1 MDPDA
6 TLRRRA
12 QEILDDHWDQERGFS
27 YPHRGTYPHQWL
39 WDSCFTAIVRAGL
52 GDRRAVS
59 ELRTALSGQL
69 ADGFVPHMRYAGPT
83 IGRGPLTGVSSFTQ
97 PPVYA
102 HAARVLD
109 RRGFGPGEDVL
120 ARIDRAL
127 HYLWTVRRRD
137 GLIAIVH
144 TWESGADASP
154 RWDSWTGRDWTTAPQ
169 ASRRRGQRATRSLAA
184 DPVGR
189 RLRLGASQPWTRPA
203 WDEFERGLIDAALF
217 DPSGAAGASRAF
229 EVAPAAF
236 NALAAHAAGEL
247 AALTGDQ
254 GWRRRAAALAE
265 EIDAQLWDERE
276 GLWSDRPIVGGGPSA
291 RVPTLDGVLGALVTP
306 DAAKA
311 ERALAQLTIQTRF
324 GAEFGLAYVPREHPA
339 YQPDLYWRGP
349 AWMQLNY
356 LVALAAARWDHAQEV
371 GAIGEMSRRAA
382 RVSGFAEYWN
392 PETGEGHGAIPL
404 TWSTLVTALPG

>member
-1 MDPDA
+1 LDPDD

-12 QEILDDHWDQERGFS
+12 REILDDHWDPERGYS
-27 YPHRGTYPHQWL
+27 YPHRHTYPHQWL
-39 WDSCFTAIVRAGL
+39 WDSCFTAIVRANL

-59 ELRTALSGQL
+59 ELRTAMSGQL

-83 IGRGPLTGVSSFTQ
+83 IARGPLGGVSSFTQ
-97 PPVYA
+97 PPIYA

-109 RRGFGPGEDVL
+109 RHGLDPGDDVL

-127 HYLWTVRRRD
+127 GYLWTVRRRD

-189 RLRLGASQPWTRPA
+189 RLRPGAGQPWTRPA
-203 WDEFERGLIDAALF
+203 WDEFELGLVGAAVF
-217 DPSGAAGASRAF
+217 APSGAAGASRAF

-236 NALAAHAAGEL
+236 NALAAHAAGEF

-254 GWRRRAAALAE
+254 LWSRRAAALAGA
-265 EIDAQLWDERE
+265 IDAQLWDDRE
-276 GLWSDRPIVGGGPSA
+276 GLWSDRPVVGGGPSA
-291 RVPTLDGVLGALVTP
+291 AVPTLYGVLGALVTP
-306 DAAKA
+306 DAGKA
-311 ERALAQLTIQTRF
+311 ERALGQLTAPSRF
-324 GAEFGLAYVPREHPA
+324 GAEFGLAYVPRGHPA

-356 LVALAAARWDHAQEV
+356 LAALAAARWDRTEEA
-371 GAIGEMSRRAA
+371 GAIGAMSRRAA
-382 RVSGFAEYWN
+382 RSSGFAEYWN
-392 PETGEGHGAIPL
+392 PETGAGHGAIPL
-404 TWSTLVTALPG
+404 TWSTLVTVMPR